1 MEKRLDSRQYVAD
14 LEKHIDIMSDELAKF
29 RKLKPDQYE
38 KSLEK
43 QVDVLNIEL
52 EKVKH
57 LLEKSLWMID
67 VVPNAL
73 LWEGVAKLKDEI
85 ESYLYGANRNYVDQ
99 D

>member
-14 LEKHIDIMSDELAKF
+14 LEKHIDAMSDELAKF

-52 EKVKH
+52 EKAKH
-57 LLEKSLWMID
+57 LLEKSLTVIYYPAD
-67 VVPNAL
+67 VSNI
-73 LWEGVAKLKDEI
+73 KDDI
-85 ESYLYGANRNYVDQ
+85 EDYLYGANRNYVDQ

>member
-14 LEKHIDIMSDELAKF
+14 LEKHIDAMSDELAKF

-57 LLEKSLWMID
+57 LLEKSL
-67 VVPNAL
+67 VFCPPNH
-73 LWEGVAKLKDEI
+73 VSNIKDEI